1 MEAAKTDF
9 ISIVNSEFTS
19 WCKSKDI
26 EPNNDALLTYLLE
39 RRIITDLT
47 IKRFVV
53 VSKYPFV
60 LSENLDI
67 KKAAV
72 WQLEEMYNISES
84 TIRVILK
91 RFQSYFRK

>member
-1 MEAAKTDF
+1 MEAAKNDF
-9 ISIVNSEFTS
+9 ISIVNSEFIS
-19 WCKSKDI
+19 WCKSKEI

>member
-1 MEAAKTDF
+1 MEAAKNDF
-9 ISIVNSEFTS
+9 VEIVNTEFLK

-26 EPNNDALLTYLLE
+26 EPNHDALLNYLLE
-39 RRIITDLT
+39 RKIITELT

-53 VSKYPFV
+53 VAKYPFI

>member
-1 MEAAKTDF
+1 MEAAKNDF
-9 ISIVNSEFTS
+9 RIIVSAEFVN

-39 RRIITDLT
+39 RRIITELT

-53 VSKYPFV
+53 VAKYPFI

>member
-67 KKAAV
+67 KKVAV

>member
-1 MEAAKTDF
+1 MEAAKNDF
-9 ISIVNSEFTS
+9 RTIVSTEFTT
-19 WCKSKDI
+19 WCKSKEI
-26 EPNNDALLTYLLE
+26 EPNNDALLSYLLE
-39 RRIITDLT
+39 RNIITELT

-53 VSKYPFV
+53 VKKYPFV
-60 LSENLDI
+60 LSENSEI
-67 KKAAV
+67 KTAAV